1 MTVLS
6 GSDLLSW
13 PFLPLSAQ
21 AEEERARWWRE
32 CYYPGIAETVGELT
46 GWRVVTGA
54 NGSGK
59 SVLLAALERRER
71 ETTFII
77 EYPPEKWAGKPQCWI
92 PQGNHFAQIMAGA
105 AWKLREILLTAPEKA
120 HLLSEVHYEFLRWL
134 VEKYLGE
141 RVFRSWVGG
150 LPSELAKKFPPE
162 PTEDFFPST
171 TQLLDVQGQVDEL
184 VSVAHRLGYQR
195 VLVVSD
201 VDRKT
206 TRESVYAVANWFSLT
221 EIIQHPGFSV
231 LTALPQESLIE
242 ANVVERARGRVSV
255 LFIHWEA
262 KEVWALARQY
272 LKTALTDETK
282 VEQSLAIVET
292 VFEKTL
298 LEGYGTYLPTGWI
311 ALAETMTYL
320 VRNQRLSWPVQE
332 SDVPVLEREFYI
344 RHIPVQID
352 MQAHGVWR
360 GRQFIPLQEQLLAF
374 LEILSRTPGKSLHLE
389 HAHLSSVA
397 KTKNN
402 LHSLASRTRKQIEPF
417 PKDPI
422 YLQHDEDGYRLEHVV
437 RFDRLMT
444 DSRQDFLG

>member
-1 MTVLS
+1 MNVLS
-6 GSDLLSW
+6 GSNLLSW

-21 AEEERARWWRE
+21 AEEERLRWWRA
-32 CYYPGIAETVGELT
+32 CYYPGIAEAVGELT

-54 NGSGK
+54 KGSGK

-105 AWKLREILLTAPEKA
+105 AWQLRETLLTAHERA
-120 HLLSEVHYEFLRWL
+120 SALSEVHYEFLRWL

-141 RVFRSWVGG
+141 RVFRSWTGG
-150 LPSELAKKFPPE
+150 LPSDLAKKFPAE

-184 VSVAHRLGYQR
+184 VSVARRLGYQR

-206 TRESVYAVANWFSLT
+206 ARESVYAIESLFSLT
-221 EIIQHPGFSV
+221 EVIQHPGFSV
-231 LTALPQESLIE
+231 LVALPLESLTE
-242 ANVVERARGRVSV
+242 ASVVERARGRVSV
-255 LFIHWEA
+255 LFMRWEA
-262 KEVWALARQY
+262 EEVWALMRQY
-272 LKTALTDETK
+272 LQTALEDETK
-282 VEQSLAIVET
+282 VEQSLAIVEKT
-292 VFEKTL
+292 FEKTL
-298 LEGYGTYLPTGWI
+298 LEGYGAYLPTGWI
-311 ALAETMTYL
+311 ALAETMAYL
-320 VRNQRLSWPVQE
+320 VRHKRLSWPVRE
-332 SDVPVLEREFYI
+332 NDVPVLEREFYI
-344 RHIPVQID
+344 RHIPIQVD
-352 MQAHGVWR
+352 AQAHGVWR
-360 GRQFIPLQEQLLAF
+360 GKHFIQLQEQLVAF
-374 LEILSRTPGKSLHLE
+374 LEVLSHTPGKSVHLE

-444 DSRQDFLG
+444 DSRREFSG